1 MCTACVVLASL
12 PGSTLDLAHDQF
24 SILQADL
31 HFGFATNN
39 FQLLFAD
46 PKNEQAK
53 TNLYYFRAE
62 RLKRDSLTENSEKSL
77 KNEINNKGQFS
88 FTYER
93 LCRGE
98 TRKASGEKR
107 AHTGGRF

>member
-12 PGSTLDLAHDQF
+12 PSSTLDLAHDQF
-24 SILQADL
+24 CILQADL
-31 HFGFATNN
+31 NFGFATNN
-39 FQLLFAD
+39 FYLLFAE

-53 TNLYYFRAE
+53 TNLAYFRAE
-62 RLKRDSLTENSEKSL
+62 QLKRDSLTENSKKSP
-77 KNEINNKGQFS
+77 KNKINNKGQFS
-88 FTYER
+88 STYER

-107 AHTGGRF
+107 AHNGGRV